1 MKKIKRSK
9 ATSAFFLILA
19 TLSLLIGSG
28 CADSVTSPEQNED
41 GSFKEFVINVTMSK
55 RDSANNLTYEEK
67 YTADTF
73 TYFVG
78 GFDEPGRTYSLNL
91 NDTSELIVRLV
102 GDYDRTQGGFTYQ
115 AGYDEIRSELTFF
128 PNKSG
133 IGSYRHI
140 DNGSILE
147 RNFSGGLDP
156 GDEYLYRVELDG
168 FVKITNGKD
177 TLDCSLNIGKYD
189 M

>member
-78 GFDEPGRTYSLNL
+78 GFDEPG
-91 NDTSELIVRLV
+91 
-102 GDYDRTQGGFTYQ
+102 
-115 AGYDEIRSELTFF
+115 
-128 PNKSG
+128 
-133 IGSYRHI
+133 
-140 DNGSILE
+140 
-147 RNFSGGLDP
+147 
-156 GDEYLYRVELDG
+156 
-168 FVKITNGKD
+168 
-177 TLDCSLNIGKYD
+177 
-189 M
+189 